1 MLISEIYCILST
13 SKNNLSWNFI
23 LDNLD
28 SIEYISNLRD
38 MFKSSYIHN
47 TKIYTCVKSLNE
59 FTRIYGSYI
68 KELANLIEITE
79 NDINTLIDNTET
91 KEKLEK
97 EEITYLKANI
107 KYPHPTIKEIKSIS
121 FADILK
127 KLNIE
132 KPATPEELINRIE
145 NKLTELDK

>member
-1 MLISEIYCILST
+1 MLISEIYSILST
-13 SKNNLSWNFI
+13 SNNNLNWNFI

-28 SIEYISNLRD
+28 SIEYISNLKD
-38 MFKSSYIHN
+38 MFKSSYVHN
-47 TKIYTCVKSLNE
+47 TKIYACIKSLNE

-68 KELANLIEITE
+68 KDLANLIEITE
-79 NDINTLIDNTET
+79 NDINILIDSNES

-97 EEITYLKANI
+97 EEITYIKANI

-121 FADILK
+121 FTNIFK

-132 KPATPEELINRIE
+132 KTVTPEELINRIE